1 MASLYANIIL
11 FHSSGA
17 ATTARILS
25 GKEVNLL
32 YYMYT
37 NNVCREKNNTN
48 RVPLHE
54 RICKHV
60 YKYNNVPIYFIIYK
74 NACIHTTHVRKKRN
88 KTSAVFLK
96 FDVYT

>member
-32 YYMYT
+32 YMYT
-37 NNVCREKNNTN
+37 NNVYREKNNTN

-74 NACIHTTHVRKKRN
+74 NAQIHVRKK
-88 KTSAVFLK
+88 K
-96 FDVYT
+96 